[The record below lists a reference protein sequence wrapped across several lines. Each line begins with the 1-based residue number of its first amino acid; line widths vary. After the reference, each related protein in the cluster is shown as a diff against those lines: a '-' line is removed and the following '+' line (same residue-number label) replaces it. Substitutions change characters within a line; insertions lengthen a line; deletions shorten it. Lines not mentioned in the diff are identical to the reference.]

1 MRHQFFPY
9 QRKLFKKLFS
19 IFKTSL
25 NCLSLKLWSNLVLLI
40 VYLSLTSNPLHFL
53 NVVFDMK
60 LFYVFVA
67 IFYSNV
73 FFIELLYSFNFTQ
86 KKLFKCPNKILYV
99 RKNFWSFFFKFSQ
112 RLDKYFLSFYFRCL
126 SIKPPERYAIFH
138 NTILLL
144 WVESVFGKNQLKTII
159 LQQACTRIL
168 LVLHFIP
175 WNGVFQLK
183 FWKNLWNF
191 LTIQRHLNYFFVLN
205 HFLVSKL

>member
-1 MRHQFFPY
+1 MYF
-9 QRKLFKKLFS
+9 L
-19 IFKTSL
+19 L
-25 NCLSLKLWSNLVLLI
+25 NFCILLI
-40 VYLSLTSNPLHFL
+40 SPKKNYLSVQTKF
-53 NVVFDMK
+53 FM
-60 LFYVFVA
+60 YVK
-67 IFYSNV
+67 IFEV
-73 FFIELLYSFNFTQ
+73 
-86 KKLFKCPNKILYV
+86 
-99 RKNFWSFFFKFSQ
+99 FFFKFSQ